1 MDIEVKNVMNIN
13 KVNRSNLFKVYKNN
27 ANNKLEVNKV
37 QNKKSDK
44 LEISSAGRKLSAYG
58 NDIRTDNKEKI
69 EKIKEEISK
78 GKYNVDSK
86 LIAKKM
92 IEAMKENKDK

>member
-1 MDIEVKNVMNIN
+1 MNIN
-13 KVNRSNLFKVYKNN
+13 RVNRNNLVKVYRKNT
-27 ANNKLEVNKV
+27 NNRPEINKV
-37 QNKKSDK
+37 EKKKSDK
-44 LEISSAGRKLSAYG
+44 LEISSEGRKLSAYG

-69 EKIKEEISK
+69 DRIKEEISK

-92 IEAMKENKDK
+92 MEAMKENKDK